1 MTTLRKA
8 RLAELMPGD
17 RPTEK
22 PGTTIDVPFN
32 PTSLRVQIAN
42 KTAGGQQAGAQARQR
57 PGTGEMQVAFD
68 LIFDVAD
75 QGGDVLQ
82 HTRMVERFVRP
93 QGPEPG
99 KEAPPRV
106 LFEWG
111 SFRVEG
117 TMESANIDLDLFS
130 PEGMPLRAKVAVTI
144 KGQDPRWVYQS
155 PPALPSTERGGAG
168 TGGVNLPN
176 GVAPGAP
183 GTQGAKGLLDQVV
196 QALPGES
203 LAQLASRIGMAPAAW
218 RAMAAGL
225 SNPLQ
230 LALGQEV
237 AVPAGLSLGAPSG
250 RQTQGQDP
258 ARSTACLPLVG
269 SGSLGGGVA
278 VGGGSMSVSGTVAQA
293 TRRQGA
299 EALQQAQAVT
309 ARGGLQA
316 AIGQVKSDVHQQQA
330 RRSQHAFGVSAR
342 AEADTDSQDRPW
354 GAGVPL
360 RPRVGS
366 GVAAPA
372 PDVQR
377 MSLRHPVAPT
387 TPSPSTASVAGTR
400 VSPGRRSAVAAPVSR
415 GCGCRGRRG
424 RR

>member
-17 RPTEK
+17 NPQERPRTSL
-22 PGTTIDVPFN
+22 DVPFN

-68 LIFDVAD
+68 LIFDVTD

-93 QGPEPG
+93 QGTAPG
-99 KEAPPRV
+99 QEAPPRV
-106 LFEWG
+106 RFEWG
-111 SFRVEG
+111 SFRVDG
-117 TMESANIDLDLFS
+117 TMDSANIDLDLFDAD
-130 PEGMPLRAKVAVTI
+130 GMPLRAKVSVTI

-155 PPALPSTERGGAG
+155 PPALPSTERGAGGA
-168 TGGVNLPN
+168 GGVNLPA
-176 GVAPGAP
+176 GMKPGEP
-183 GTQGAKGLLDQVV
+183 GTQGAPGLLDQVV
-196 QALPGES
+196 QALPGEG
-203 LAQLASRIGMAPAAW
+203 LAQLASRVGLAPAAW

-237 AVPAGLSLGAPSG
+237 GVPAGLSLGSASG
-250 RQTQGQDP
+250 RQAQGQDP
-258 ARSTACLPLVG
+258 ARATACLPLV
-269 SGSLGGGVA
+269 SAGSLNGGLA
-278 VGGGSMSVSGTVAQA
+278 VGGGHSGAGTPAAA
-293 TRRQGA
+293 TRSQGGEALRQG
-299 EALQQAQAVT
+299 QAVT
-309 ARGGLQA
+309 ARGGLGASIQ
-316 AIGQVKSDVHQQQA
+316 QVKGEAHQQQA
-330 RRSQHAFGVSAR
+330 QRSQQSFGR
-342 AEADTDSQDRPW
+342 AVRVEADTHDRPW

-360 RPRVGS
+360 RPRIGS
-366 GVAAPA
+366 GVVASE
-372 PDVQR
+372 PDAQR
-377 MSLRHPVAPT
+377 LALRQPV
-387 TPSPSTASVAGTR
+387 PSTTQGSRAS
-400 VSPGRRSAVAAPVSR
+400 SAAQAPRARTAASLSTTPVSR